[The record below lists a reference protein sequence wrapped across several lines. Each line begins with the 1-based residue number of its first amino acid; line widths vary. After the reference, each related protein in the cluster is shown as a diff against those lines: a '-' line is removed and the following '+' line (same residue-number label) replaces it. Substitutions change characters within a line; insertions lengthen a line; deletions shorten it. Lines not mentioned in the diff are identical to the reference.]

1 MEPTVSGVGVID
13 KAMAIIEAVEAEPL
27 ALAGLVTATG
37 QSRATAHRLA
47 LALEVHGM
55 LRRDDDGRFTIGYR
69 ALSLARGVG
78 ASLPLI
84 DAARP
89 VLARLRD
96 DTGESVQLFVRDGE
110 SRVCV
115 ASLESP
121 HGLRTIVP
129 NGAVLPLDQGS
140 GGRVLRGETEPD
152 VGFVVSVAEREAGV
166 ASVSAPVVVD
176 GRVVAAVSVSGP
188 IERMTTDPGARFG
201 GRLAAAASAIG

>member
-1 MEPTVSGVGVID
+1 MEHTLSGVGVID

-27 ALAGLVTATG
+27 ALAQLVAVTG

-47 LALEVHGM
+47 TALEVHGM
-55 LRRDDDGRFTIGYR
+55 LRRDDDGRFAIGYR

-96 DTGESVQLFVRDGE
+96 ATGESVQLFVRDGD

-152 VGFVVSVAEREAGV
+152 IGFVVSVAEREAGV
-166 ASVSAPVVVD
+166 ASVSAPVVVA
-176 GRVVAAVSVSGP
+176 GQVVAAVSVSGP
-188 IERMTTDPGARFG
+188 IERMTADPGARFG
-201 GRLAAAASAIG
+201 PPVAAAASAVG